1 MDKATAHL
9 NTYRQSPRKVRVVA
23 DLVRGK
29 SVSEALDILTFVP
42 KRAGLPLKKLLS
54 SAVANAKQQSLGDDL
69 VVKEIRVD
77 AGKTLY
83 RRMPRAHGVAYAIRK
98 RTSHVSVVVAPGT
111 PKAKKAKA
119 KKAAKSE

>member
-1 MDKATAHL
+1 
-9 NTYRQSPRKVRVVA
+9 VRVVA

-54 SAVANAKQQSLGDDL
+54 SAVANARELSLGENL

-77 AGKTLY
+77 EGATMY
-83 RRMPRAHGVAYAIRK
+83 RRMPRAHGVAYPIRK
-98 RTSHVSVVVAPGT
+98 RTSHVSIVVAPGA
-111 PKAKKAKA
+111 PKAVKAKKPRAKA
-119 KKAAKSE
+119 KTE